1 MTIQNSKGRVYY
13 GLHMYPGVAEYKES
27 GDAFRVFVNEDTIRG
42 MGPTFAGR
50 PVFVMHVDEVAGDLD
65 ALKNDADGWVV
76 KSFYNEADGKHWV
89 EFIVVSDKGEQAI
102 KSGYRLSNCY
112 VPKAFERGGEWNGV
126 SYQKEVTSGEYEHLA
141 IVPNPRYEESVVLT
155 PDQFKEYNES
165 KRIELQRLAN
175 DKGGK
180 SVLKFFKK
188 AKVENSGDLENM
200 VVVLPKSGREVD
212 ITTLVNE
219 ADAAQAL
226 KNSGASM
233 YANDDQKVKVGEG
246 EMTVKE
252 LVNAYQEKCNAE
264 KEVVEDV
271 VENEDDMELENEVD
285 DEDAKSKAKALV
297 EHEEKEIEE
306 KKTKNAKAK
315 ADAIRN
321 AHTRGNAPEPK
332 VFDPTGGVERGKSRY
347 GT

>member
-1 MTIQNSKGRVYY
+1 
-13 GLHMYPGVAEYKES
+13 MYPGVAEYKES
-27 GDAFRVFVNEDTIRG
+27 GDAFRVFVNEDTIRS

-50 PVFVMHVDEVAGDLD
+50 PVFVMHVDEVADELD
-65 ALKNDADGWVV
+65 ALKHDADGWVV

-165 KRIELQRLAN
+165 KRIELIRLAN
-175 DKGGK
+175 DNGGK
-180 SVLKFFKK
+180 NVLKFFKK

-200 VVVLPKSGREVD
+200 VVVLPKTGREVD
-212 ITTLVNE
+212 ITTLVTE
-219 ADAAQAL
+219 ADEAQAI

-233 YANDDQKVKVGEG
+233 YANDDQKVKVGEN
-246 EMTVKE
+246 EMTVAE
-252 LVNAYQEKCNAE
+252 LVNAYQEKCNEAP
-264 KEVVEDV
+264 KDDVEEI
-271 VENEDDMELENEVD
+271 ENEDDDIDMENAED

-306 KKTKNAKAK
+306 QKTKNAKAK
-315 ADAIRN
+315 VKAESLRN

-332 VFDPTGGVERGKSRY
+332 VFDPTGGMERGKAKY